1 MAEQEK
7 KGYKKYTGK
16 EYFMNAKD
24 VETQT
29 FPWGTL
35 EWLDEP
41 RTTGTDNMT
50 SGIVT
55 LKPGSGHSEHNHTVD
70 EVLYAIDGQDCE
82 QYIILEDG
90 TRVAE
95 IMQPGDVVHIPKN
108 LMHGTINRGPV
119 DFHMFAVYETPGS
132 EAELG
137 ALPECTIVPPE
148 E

>member
-1 MAEQEK
+1 MAENK

-16 EYFMNAKD
+16 EFFMNAKD

-55 LKPGSGHSEHNHTVD
+55 LLPGSGHSTHSHVCD
-70 EVLYAIDGQDCE
+70 EVLYAIDGRDCE

-90 TRVAE
+90 TRISE
-95 IMQPGDVVHIPKN
+95 IMQPGDMCHIPAN
-108 LMHGTINRGPV
+108 LPHGTVNRGTEV
-119 DFHMFAVYETPGS
+119 FHMFAVYQYPGS

>member
-1 MAEQEK
+1 MAENN
-7 KGYKKYTGK
+7 GYKKYTGK
-16 EYFMNAKD
+16 EFFVNAKD

-35 EWLDEP
+35 EWMSEP

-55 LKPGSGHSEHNHTVD
+55 LLPGSGHSTHAHTCD
-70 EVLYAIDGQDCE
+70 EVLYAIDGCDCE

-90 TRVAE
+90 TR
-95 IMQPGDVVHIPKN
+95 ISQLMQPGDMVHIPAN
-108 LMHGTINRGPV
+108 LEHGTVNQGDV
-119 DFHMFAVYETPGS
+119 EFHMFAVYQYPGS